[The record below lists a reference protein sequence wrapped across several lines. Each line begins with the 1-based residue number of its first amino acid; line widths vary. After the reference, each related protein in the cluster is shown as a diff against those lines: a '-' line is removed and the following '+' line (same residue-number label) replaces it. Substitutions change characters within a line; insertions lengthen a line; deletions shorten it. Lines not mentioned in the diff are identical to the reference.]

1 MALTNS
7 ICTNGQQLDIQSGT
21 GALNIATK
29 AATNV
34 VTIGNT
40 TGASSLL
47 LTAGSGGV
55 TAHGGFFTAQPT
67 GTVTIDTTGGDIY
80 IGNGAANNLVSIGS
94 VGNKTIN
101 IGNNAGSAQ
110 VNIIGGSTGVSIT
123 ASNGPIGLNSGT
135 GTIEISSDATN
146 ATINIATGGGVKAL
160 NLGSSNTTSSVVIYT
175 GSGGVKIPSLSSYG
189 VVGVDT
195 TGLLSDIAAGTAG
208 YALVSNGTSALPSFQ
223 AIAAPFAWNNTT
235 GSTQAMAVGNGYI
248 NNGSGTPTVF
258 TLPATAAVGT
268 QVAIQG
274 NNSGLWQIAQ
284 NSGQSISFNG
294 VVSTTGVT
302 GSITSTGN
310 FDSLYLLCVT
320 ANTNW
325 VATSFVGNLD
335 VV

>member
-29 AATNV
+29 AAANI

-40 TGASSLL
+40 TGASAVT

-55 TAHGGFFTAQPT
+55 TVHGGFFTANPT
-67 GTVTIDTTGGDIY
+67 GSITIDTTGGDIY
-80 IGNGAANNLVSIGS
+80 IGNGGANNLISIGS
-94 VGNKTIN
+94 AGSKTIN
-101 IGNNAGSAQ
+101 IGNSTGSAV
-110 VNIIGGSTGVSIT
+110 VNLFGGSNGVSIN
-123 ASNGPIGLNSGT
+123 ANNAPITISSGT
-135 GTIEISSDATN
+135 GFIEISSDATN
-146 ATINIATGGGVKAL
+146 STVNIATGNGAKSL
-160 NLGSSNTTSSVVIYT
+160 SLGSINTTSSVTIYT
-175 GSGGVKIPSLSSYG
+175 GSGGIKIPSFNSYG
-189 VVGVDT
+189 VVGVDNS
-195 TGLLSDIAAGTAG
+195 GLLSDIAAGTAG
-208 YALVSNGTSALPSFQ
+208 YALVSNGTGALPSFQ
-223 AIAAPFAWNNTT
+223 ALAAPFAWNNTT
-235 GSTQAMAVGNGYI
+235 GATQAMSVGNGYV

-268 QVAIQG
+268 QVAVQG

-294 VVSTTGVT
+294 VTSTTGVS
-302 GSITSTGN
+302 GSVTSTGN
-310 FDSLYLLCVT
+310 FDALYLLCVT

-335 VV
+335 VI